1 MFKVKDGRFELD
13 GKIHQIK
20 RTKNEFDLEYE
31 YFEEGGKR
39 QVLRDSDDNVI
50 NWYIDERTEQEK
62 KESVDDDVNL
72 DNCQLFKWIKVDPV
86 EMDEF
91 FGDRIKRILNLINDE
106 SDPLIVTEKEIK
118 KLVDLGENATE

>member
-1 MFKVKDGRFELD
+1 M
-13 GKIHQIK
+13 HQIK
-20 RTKNEFDLEYE
+20 QTKNEFDLEYE